1 MRRLWFLVCGLSLL
15 GFAAPSAGQAPEMPD
30 PALIHGRALPAPEL
44 PDGTVTVRVV
54 REAIGNDVPGQKVDV
69 VIGNATRSATTDAE
83 GRAQFSGLPDGE
95 AIASVTVDG
104 EALVSQPFR
113 APSSGGL
120 RVILVAGMARASARR
135 ELEAATAAAAPAIK
149 GVVVLGSNSRV
160 VMEFN
165 NDALTAFY
173 ILEIVN
179 SARARVDTG
188 GPLVIQLPEIATS
201 ASAMEGSS
209 PQAVVSGR
217 QVTIT
222 GPFASGSTSVQ
233 VAFRLPHTTSTLAF
247 SQTWPVALQ
256 QVTVG
261 VEKVGAL
268 SMASPQFTTTGDVR
282 ADGGTIYVLGS
293 GGALAAGT
301 PLTVTLSNLPT
312 RSRMPRNA
320 ALAIVLAIAGCG
332 VWMAWKPAARR
343 AESRQTMIRR
353 RDTLLGDLAQLDSR
367 RPGGGQAV
375 ERHATRRRQIVAEL
389 EQIYGELDEVESG
402 VPEGGGEGVAT

>member
-1 MRRLWFLVCGLSLL
+1 MGRLGSLVLGLSL
-15 GFAAPSAGQAPEMPD
+15 GFVASAAAQAPEMPD

-54 REAIGNDVPGQKVDV
+54 REAIGNDVPGQTVDV
-69 VIGNATRSATTDAE
+69 VIGNATRSATTDTE
-83 GRAQFSGLPDGE
+83 GRAQFSGLPAGE
-95 AIASVTVDG
+95 AVASVTVDG
-104 EALVSQPFR
+104 EALMSQPFR
-113 APSSGGL
+113 APARGGL
-120 RVILVAGMARASARR
+120 RVILVAGMARAAARR
-135 ELEAATAAAAPAIK
+135 EMEAASAAAAPAVK

-179 SARARVDTG
+179 SARTRVDTG
-188 GPLVIQLPEIATS
+188 GPMVIQLPEMATS

-233 VAFRLPHTTSTLAF
+233 VAFRLPYTTSTLAF
-247 SQTWPVALQ
+247 SQAWPVALQ

-268 SMASPQFTTTGDVR
+268 AMASPQFTTTGDVR

-301 PLTVTLSNLPT
+301 PMTVTLSNLPT
-312 RSRMPRNA
+312 RSRMPRNT
-320 ALAIVLAIAGCG
+320 ALAIVVVIAGCG
-332 VWMAWKPAARR
+332 AWMAWKPAARR
-343 AESRQTMIRR
+343 AESRQAVIRR

-367 RPGGGQAV
+367 RPSGGPGV
-375 ERHATRRRQIVAEL
+375 ERYATRRRQIVAEL
-389 EQIYGELDEVESG
+389 EQIYGELDEVGTALQESTAL
-402 VPEGGGEGVAT
+402 P